1 MNFAYMHRL
10 TSGVIRAFIT
20 MVLAALPLS
29 PSVVNAQVTMDVPQT
44 PAPMKDQGMHATA
57 LPTPLQELVR
67 EVERSN
73 PEIAASLHAWKA
85 ATNVPKQASALPETQ
100 LSLQQFSVGSP
111 RPFAGYTNSNFAYIG
126 IGVSQDLPFPGKRG
140 LRGKVAEF
148 EATSLREDTEAVRR
162 RAVES
167 LKLAYFQLAYLQQ
180 TLGILERDDQLL
192 NQVQQVVESRYRVG
206 QGNQQ
211 DVLKAQLQH
220 TKILQEIAHHHQEV
234 GQLEAQLKQIL
245 NRPQTSPDIVAEPLT
260 PTSLLYT
267 DAQLLQHVQD
277 QNPDIRSRQQMV
289 QGQEARVDLAHKDF
303 RPDFMVEYMYQ
314 RTDPT
319 QYRAY
324 YMATFG
330 IRLPNRGR
338 QKAEL
343 AEAEENRERVKQEL
357 QGEVQRV
364 SSEVEQQYV
373 MVRSSEERL
382 NIYKGGLI
390 PQSDANFR
398 AGMAAYQANR
408 EDFETLLGNFLDVL
422 NLDLEYRQELAE
434 HESALARLERLTGVT
449 LP

>member
-1 MNFAYMHRL
+1 MNFAYTHRL
-10 TSGVIRAFIT
+10 TSGAIRAFIAV
-20 MVLAALPLS
+20 VLAAVPLS
-29 PSVVNAQVTMDVPQT
+29 PMLVNAQGTMDVPQT
-44 PAPMKDQGMHATA
+44 PAPMKDQGMHGAA
-57 LPTPLQELVR
+57 SPSPLQELVQ

-100 LSLQQFSVGSP
+100 ISLQQFSVGSP
-111 RPFAGYTNSNFAYIG
+111 RPFAGYSNSNFAYIG
-126 IGVSQDLPFPGKRG
+126 IGASQDLPFPGKRS

-148 EATSLREDTEAVRR
+148 EASSFLADSEAVRR

-180 TLGILERDDQLL
+180 TLGILERNDQLL

-211 DVLKAQLQH
+211 DVLKAQIQH

-267 DAQLLQHVQD
+267 DAQLLQRVQD

-303 RPDFMVEYMYQ
+303 RPDFMVEYMYE

-343 AEAEENRERVKQEL
+343 AEAEQNRERVKQEL

>member
-1 MNFAYMHRL
+1 MNFAYTHRL
-10 TSGVIRAFIT
+10 TSGAIRAFIT
-20 MVLAALPLS
+20 VVLAAVPLS
-29 PSVVNAQVTMDVPQT
+29 PRVVNAQVTIDVPQT
-44 PAPMKDQGMHATA
+44 PAPMKDQGMHAA
-57 LPTPLQELVR
+57 ASPSPLQELVQ

-73 PEIAASLHAWKA
+73 PQIAAALHTWQA
-85 ATNVPKQASALPETQ
+85 ATNVPRQVSALPETQ
-100 LSLQQFSVGSP
+100 VSLQQLSVGSP
-111 RPFAGYTNSNFAYIG
+111 RPFAGYSNSNFAYIG
-126 IGVSQDLPFPGKRG
+126 IGASQDLPFPGKRG

-148 EATSLREDTEAVRR
+148 EATSLREDSEGVRR

-167 LKLAYFQLAYLQQ
+167 LKLAYFQVAYLQQ

-192 NQVQQVVESRYRVG
+192 TQVQQVVESRYRVG

-245 NRPQTSPDIVAEPLT
+245 NRPQTSPEIVAEPLT
-260 PTSLLYT
+260 QTSLLYT
-267 DAQLLQHVQD
+267 DAQLLQRVQD
-277 QNPDIRSRQQMV
+277 QNPDIRSRAQMV

-343 AEAEENRERVKQEL
+343 AEAEQNRERVKQEL